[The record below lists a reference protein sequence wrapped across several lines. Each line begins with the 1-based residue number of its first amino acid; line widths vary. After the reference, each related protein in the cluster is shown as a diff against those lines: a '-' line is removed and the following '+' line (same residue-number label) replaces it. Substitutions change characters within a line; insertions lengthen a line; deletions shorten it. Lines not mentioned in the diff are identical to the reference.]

1 MQHLRDQIYELEILR
16 LETQNFDSKVR
27 VCKLKIS
34 SYYAQNF
41 EFLNSSFEFV
51 NSKHPKESIVI

>member
-41 EFLNSSFEFV
+41 EFSTQVSSF
-51 NSKHPKESIVI
+51 